1 MQIKVKPVLIVG
13 RGWHVFPQP
22 DGQLEVTTDMET
34 SRSKVESLHRG
45 VSERLTA
52 DVAFSEPA
60 LVLEEDDLA
69 KLRIDACD
77 ADALLVYISGGMPHG
92 PFERLVLDLDIP
104 TIAFS
109 GERTPMMGLYA
120 LPAEVRERY
129 PNVTFAL
136 DHREIDEQVR
146 LLGVR
151 KKLRN
156 TKVVLLGRH
165 ERQTSPWQHI
175 PDPDIVRRNLGV
187 EFIPVSSSQFLKG
200 VSDVEDSKAEALA
213 QQWMANAEAVAEPSP
228 MEVKEAAKTY
238 LALDNLLKTMHA
250 QAVSVNCLELM
261 YQYHRDPP
269 CFVLAMLRDDG
280 FPAGCEADAS
290 ATLTMVI
297 LEYVADR
304 PAYMGNV
311 VRADPENNLV
321 MISHG
326 CSPSRI
332 AGRNLPSKPYK
343 LVHSHSCIPFTRTL
357 DGGAGVTSYV
367 DYLDKGQEVTIA
379 RIGVNLDRMLA
390 VRGEIVDCR
399 DTICDRTTL
408 TLRVNDAREFFH
420 KATGNHQVVVY
431 GNYTRDLSRL
441 CEMLSMRL
449 VTL

>member
-22 DGQLEVTTDMET
+22 DGQLEVTMDAET
-34 SRSKVESLHRG
+34 SRSKVESLHRE
-45 VSERLTA
+45 VTERLRA

-60 LVLEEDDLA
+60 LVQEEADLA
-69 KLRIDACD
+69 ELRTGACD
-77 ADALLVYISGGMPHG
+77 ADALLVYISGGMHHG
-92 PFERLVLDLDIP
+92 PLERLVWDLEIP

-109 GERTPMMGLYA
+109 GEYTPMMGLYA
-120 LPAEVRERY
+120 LPAEVREHY

-136 DHREIDEQVR
+136 DSKEIDQQLR

-165 ERQTSPWQHI
+165 QRETSPWQHI
-175 PDPDIVRRNLGV
+175 PDPDVVRRNLGV
-187 EFIPVSSSQFLKG
+187 EFIPVSSSQFLKEVG
-200 VSDVEDSKAEALA
+200 EIEEAKAEALA
-213 QQWMANAEAVAEPSP
+213 QQWMANAKGVAEPSQV
-228 MEVKEAAKTY
+228 EVKEAAKTY
-238 LALDNLLKTMHA
+238 LALDNLLKTMQA

-269 CFVLAMLRDDG
+269 CFVLALLRDDG

-297 LEYVADR
+297 LEYIADR

-326 CSPSRI
+326 CSPSRV
-332 AGRNLPSKPYK
+332 AGRDLPPKPYK

-379 RIGVNLDRMLA
+379 RMGVNLDRMLA

-420 KATGNHQVVVY
+420 KATGNHHVVVY
-431 GNYTRDLSRL
+431 GNYTMELSGL
-441 CEMLSMRL
+441 CEMLSIRL
-449 VTL
+449 VAP